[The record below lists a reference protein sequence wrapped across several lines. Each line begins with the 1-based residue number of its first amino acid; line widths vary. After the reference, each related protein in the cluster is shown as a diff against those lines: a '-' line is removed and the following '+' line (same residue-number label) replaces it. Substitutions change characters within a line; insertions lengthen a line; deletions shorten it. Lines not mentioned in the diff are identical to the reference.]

1 MTDTATS
8 VTRIALLHLAPT
20 PAELERNR
28 RVVETALSHAA
39 DAGSEWIITPE
50 LVTTGYEFAE
60 NIGTD
65 WIESQPDQW
74 VKGVAALAQRRR
86 VTVFL
91 SVPERVGDKL
101 YNSMIAI
108 DRTGRIAGRHRKIN
122 ALRVGAESWS
132 SPGATTEPVFIDGFG
147 RVGML
152 ICADAFTPRIATSLA
167 DQGAKAL
174 VSSSAWG
181 PGLHGPNGEW
191 EAVSESTSLPV
202 FVCNRTGREK
212 GIDFTLAQSV
222 VANRGRREVS
232 FTASS
237 STIFLVD
244 WSFADNRLVGY
255 SDIAPI

>member
-1 MTDTATS
+1 MTNTPTS
-8 VTRIALLHLAPT
+8 STRIALLHLAPT
-20 PAELERNR
+20 PADLDGNR
-28 RVVETALSHAA
+28 RLVETALSHAA
-39 DAGSEWIITPE
+39 DAGSDWIITPE

-60 NIGTD
+60 HIGVD

-74 VKGVAALAQRRR
+74 VQSVAALAQRRR

-91 SVPERVGDKL
+91 SVPELADEKL

-108 DRTGRIAGRHRKIN
+108 DRTGRITGRHRKIN
-122 ALRVGAESWS
+122 TLRVGAESWS
-132 SPGATTEPVFIDGFG
+132 TPGTTIQPVPIDGFG
-147 RVGML
+147 LVGML
-152 ICADAFTPRIATSLA
+152 ICADAFTPRIAETLA
-167 DQGAKAL
+167 GQGAKAL

-191 EAVSESTSLPV
+191 ETVSQSTSLPI
-202 FVCNRTGREK
+202 FVCNRTGKER
-212 GIDFTLAQSV
+212 GIDFSLAQSV

-244 WSFADNRLVGY
+244 WSFAENRLVGY